1 MANLIL
7 ERTTDGDG
15 TIVDIDGAHTVALY
29 GTWDSAT
36 VTINISLDGGTTW
49 IAYAA
54 ASTANAHVAVT
65 IYGAK
70 LKLTVASAGAGTTL
84 KGYLG

>member
-1 MANLIL
+1 MATQIL
-7 ERTTDGDG
+7 DRTTDGDG
-15 TIVDIDGAHTVALY
+15 TILDIDGPHTVGLY

-65 IYGAK
+65 IYGGK
-70 LKLTVASAGAGTTL
+70 LKLTVASAGASTDL
-84 KGYLG
+84 QGYLG